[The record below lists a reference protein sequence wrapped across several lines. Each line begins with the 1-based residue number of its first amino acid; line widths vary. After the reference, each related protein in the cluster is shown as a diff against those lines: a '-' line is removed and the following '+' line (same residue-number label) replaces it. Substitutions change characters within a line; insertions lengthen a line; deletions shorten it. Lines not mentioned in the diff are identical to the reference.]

1 VISPQF
7 DLDAQLFLTEYW
19 QKKPLLIRQAI
30 PNFQSPISP
39 EELAGLAMEAEADSR
54 IVSQRDD
61 QWLLEI
67 GPFTEGD
74 FQRDDQWS
82 LLVQRV
88 DEWLPEVA
96 ALRGCVDFL
105 PTWRFDDVMVSYAVD
120 RAGVGPHFDQY
131 DVFLLQGAGNRRWRI
146 GAPCDASTALID
158 TNGLKLIEPFDVEAE
173 FELEPGDVLYV
184 PPRVPHWGTAIGE
197 SMTYSLGF
205 RAPRLSDL
213 IARLSDSAIASVQDS
228 LLLEDWDSTRVQ
240 VRAGEMTERHKRN
253 AFTAVVNALAHL
265 TDDDWLPELLS
276 ETPWEPTPNDGHMS
290 KTIILA
296 PSQRLIWQ
304 AHDDHITAHL
314 GGGKYEMDLT
324 DESLLIALCSG
335 RTCGTGD
342 LSESTLDHLRQWWTL
357 GLIEEPEL
365 GPSH

>member
-1 VISPQF
+1 MISPQF

-105 PTWRFDDVMVSYAVD
+105 
-120 RAGVGPHFDQY
+120 H
-131 DVFLLQGAGNRRWRI
+131 GAFAF
-146 GAPCDASTALID
+146 GA
-158 TNGLKLIEPFDVEAE
+158 
-173 FELEPGDVLYV
+173 
-184 PPRVPHWGTAIGE
+184 
-197 SMTYSLGF
+197 
-205 RAPRLSDL
+205 
-213 IARLSDSAIASVQDS
+213 
-228 LLLEDWDSTRVQ
+228 
-240 VRAGEMTERHKRN
+240 
-253 AFTAVVNALAHL
+253 
-265 TDDDWLPELLS
+265 
-276 ETPWEPTPNDGHMS
+276 
-290 KTIILA
+290 
-296 PSQRLIWQ
+296 
-304 AHDDHITAHL
+304 
-314 GGGKYEMDLT
+314 
-324 DESLLIALCSG
+324 
-335 RTCGTGD
+335 
-342 LSESTLDHLRQWWTL
+342 
-357 GLIEEPEL
+357 
-365 GPSH
+365 